1 MGTLD
6 RGVWSRRDGS
16 QSPAQALYTASSQRP
31 QPDGAAATC
40 PPARGQVRPAVVQ
53 VRQLHGQAA
62 AVPFRPLPPPGRCW
76 AQRPGRG
83 RRLAAARKHKPR
95 GRGSEGRCAPAP
107 ERKLKVRKE
116 PGCRRGGAEGRMVG
130 RGRAEG
136 GGWGGPSGVFSPR
149 SLAGPPQ
156 RSGAQTGLLGSHL
169 EGPPGASSPACQAA
183 HRACTWVVIHG
194 KSSSEVEQLWGLGDP
209 PEVPSPRGLLVPGS
223 VWAPPVQHALLP
235 PQVLMA
241 SPQPARSTGSS
252 PTDSPDLPP
261 GSWTSESLQWL
272 LVCLH
277 FSPDHTAPHQSAP
290 HHRPPEPCWS
300 WDTCPFFE
308 WLGQVKA
315 AR

>member
-1 MGTLD
+1 MVCGH
-6 RGVWSRRDGS
+6 GVTGHR
-16 QSPAQALYTASSQRP
+16 
-31 QPDGAAATC
+31 
-40 PPARGQVRPAVVQ
+40 VQ
-53 VRQLHGQAA
+53 HK
-62 AVPFRPLPPPGRCW
+62 PYIPLRV
-76 AQRPGRG
+76 RG
-83 RRLAAARKHKPR
+83 RSRTAPR
-95 GRGSEGRCAPAP
+95 PPVRRREGRCARQWSKCDSCTGRPP
-107 ERKLKVRKE
+107 LSPSGRSLH
-116 PGCRRGGAEGRMVG
+116 RGGAGL
-130 RGRAEG
+130 RGRAAGAAWRPRGSTNQEG
-136 GGWGGPSGVFSPR
+136 GAQRGGARPLRKGNSRSGKSLGVGGAVLRAGWWGGPSGVFSPR

-241 SPQPARSTGSS
+241 PPQPARSTGSS

-261 GSWTSESLQWL
+261 GSWTSGSLQWL

-290 HHRPPEPCWS
+290 HHRPTEPCWS

>member
-53 VRQLHGQAA
+53 VRQLHRQAA

-130 RGRAEG
+130 RAVWGLLPTQPGRSPPTQ
-136 GGWGGPSGVFSPR
+136 WGSDR
-149 SLAGPPQ
+149 SL
-156 RSGAQTGLLGSHL
+156 RIT
-169 EGPPGASSPACQAA
+169 PGGTP
-183 HRACTWVVIHG
+183 
-194 KSSSEVEQLWGLGDP
+194 WGI
-209 PEVPSPRGLLVPGS
+209 VPSLPGS
-223 VWAPPVQHALLP
+223 AQGLHVGGHPW
-235 PQVLMA
+235 QVI
-241 SPQPARSTGSS
+241 
-252 PTDSPDLPP
+252 
-261 GSWTSESLQWL
+261 
-272 LVCLH
+272 
-277 FSPDHTAPHQSAP
+277 
-290 HHRPPEPCWS
+290 
-300 WDTCPFFE
+300 
-308 WLGQVKA
+308 K
-315 AR
+315 